1 MECFSTGISGLTTL
15 HTDDTRKIPDRILN
29 MVSDSYAANR
39 MINDVYTFI
48 NVGILIR
55 KKVVDNRI
63 IRNVDQI
70 CLFDRDNDTNT
81 KDLIVENGT
90 QVSQKIPDNLLKR
103 FRRAGI
109 EDPFVFTKKVKE
121 KKMHFWN
128 YLNFKKMQAEVN
140 RYGMSINMTDYL
152 KFIGLSYLAMIAF
165 CYVFKLRWL
174 CIAAVAVVITLLLP
188 SIFMAQFRNMYETKR
203 FEDVNSYLEQ
213 MLYSFRR
220 QPKILIALQDTLV
233 LFSENTEGGFYKV
246 INEAIQYIQA
256 GQSQGDIYREAFSII
271 EAEYGCKKMEKVHNF
286 MMKVEQDGGE
296 CEGAIEILLLDLK
309 LWVDRMFELIQEKQK
324 IKVNVTIAI
333 GLSLLIVGMAIYM
346 IPSSFNVTN
355 QWLSQ
360 IATTVSLLLDVFI
373 WYFVQNKLS
382 GNLINV
388 DRDEPFEEIKP
399 AYDLVMHGEERN
411 KKSRR
416 NALIAAVAI
425 FVAAAAC
432 AATFSVQVGVAMM
445 AFGVLIAI
453 HPKRHFKH
461 CFKRVSRAIEKAF
474 PEWLLSLSLQMQTD
488 NVHVSIMK
496 TTGEAPEILREELRK
511 LSEGVDKNP
520 GELKPYIDFMY
531 RFHIADIT
539 SAMKMLYSMAEFGA
553 QDAQEQIHTLVERN
567 TSMMAR
573 AEKMRMEDSLAG
585 ITITMLLPMITGVLK
600 MIVDLGLVMWSI
612 LQISNLL

>member
-1 MECFSTGISGLTTL
+1 MARE
-15 HTDDTRKIPDRILN
+15 P
-29 MVSDSYAANR
+29 
-39 MINDVYTFI
+39 
-48 NVGILIR
+48 
-55 KKVVDNRI
+55 
-63 IRNVDQI
+63 
-70 CLFDRDNDTNT
+70 
-81 KDLIVENGT
+81 
-90 QVSQKIPDNLLKR
+90 
-103 FRRAGI
+103 
-109 EDPFVFTKKVKE
+109 KKVKE

-203 FEDVNSYLEQ
+203 FEDVNAYLEQ